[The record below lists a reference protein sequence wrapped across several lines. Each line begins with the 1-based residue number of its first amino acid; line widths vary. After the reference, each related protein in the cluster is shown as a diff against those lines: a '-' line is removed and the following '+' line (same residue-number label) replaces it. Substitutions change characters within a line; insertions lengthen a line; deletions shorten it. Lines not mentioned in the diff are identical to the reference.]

1 MNARPKILFY
11 VQHLLGIGHL
21 MRAGTLARA
30 LEAGGFDTLLVSGG
44 TPVPGFDASPAR
56 FEQLPPT
63 RATDKFFK
71 VLVDEDDNQ
80 IDDAWKAGRRERL
93 LDLYVRETPDIV
105 LIEMY
110 PFGRRQM
117 RFEIEPLL
125 DAARNQG
132 MRRPLIVSS
141 VRDIL
146 VEPDKPGR
154 VDEMVARVRRYFDL
168 VLIHGDPAFI
178 AFDETFPRMSEI
190 ADLSSYTGYVV
201 DPPMAPAARGA
212 GAGEVI
218 VSTGGGAVS
227 DDMLEATIAA
237 RELSSLSDVPWRVLI
252 GHNLPDDAFAAYRD
266 NAPDGVIVERSR
278 PDFPELLANCR
289 LSISQGGYNTVMEV
303 LAARTP
309 AVCIPY
315 AGGLESEQTLRC
327 RLLAARGAMQIVEQG
342 SVDAANVA
350 AAADRATATQ
360 TAPASGLD
368 LDGAENSCAVL
379 KAALDRHIGAP
390 TTANSPEMLVN
401 PDNRS
406 G

>member
-1 MNARPKILFY
+1 MSDRPKILFY

-30 LEAGGFDTLLVSGG
+30 LESGGFETVLVSGG
-44 TPVPGFDASPAR
+44 THVPGFDPGAAR
-56 FEQLPPT
+56 FIQLPPT

-80 IDDAWKAGRRERL
+80 IDDAWKDNRRYRL
-93 LDLYVRETPDIV
+93 LEIYAAEQPDII

-117 RFEIEPLL
+117 RFEIEPLIE
-125 DAARNQG
+125 AARDKG
-132 MRRPLIVSS
+132 DGRALIVSS

-146 VEPDKPGR
+146 VQPDKPGR
-154 VDEMVARVRRYFDL
+154 VDEMVARTRNYFDL
-168 VLIHGDPAFI
+168 VLIHGDPDFI

-190 ADLSSYTGYVV
+190 ADISRYTGYVV
-201 DPPMAPAARGA
+201 DPAPARDATGP

-227 DDMLEATIAA
+227 DDMLEAAIGA
-237 RELSSLSDVPWRVLI
+237 RAHSALHDAPWRVLI
-252 GHNLPDDAFAAYRD
+252 GHNLPEADFAAYRD
-266 NAPDGVIVERSR
+266 AAPDGVTVERSR
-278 PDFPELLANCR
+278 PDFPQLLANCR

-327 RLLAARGAMQIVEQG
+327 RLLADRGALEIIEPGAVNPQ
-342 SVDAANVA
+342 AVA
-350 AAADRATATQ
+350 AAVDRATAGTR
-360 TAPASGLD
+360 TPGAGLD
-368 LDGAENSCAVL
+368 LG
-379 KAALDRHIGAP
+379 GAP
-390 TTANSPEMLVN
+390 NSAEILISAL
-401 PDNRS
+401 NRHRMA
-406 G
+406 